1 MGSPIWATVTLP
13 THYMPIPAIS
23 LVAVNGA
30 GGMSFGATTPGHS
43 QDSSGIGICNRQQY
57 IARWRLLVSKGW
69 GRIYAFYG
77 RCGLPRHSDHG
88 AYSLRGPAPPRH
100 QGKAGQG
107 KAWQCK
113 GEPSGTSA
121 ALRAVFPRK
130 GRRQRDRRPQWNEA
144 RIKSRTRIYRSPGG
158 LVLDIPQPV
167 FAPWCQPGG
176 TVE

>member
-57 IARWRLLVSKGW
+57 IARWRLLVFKGW

-77 RCGLPRHSDHG
+77 RCGLPKIWESSRLLAEDN
-88 AYSLRGPAPPRH
+88 
-100 QGKAGQG
+100 
-107 KAWQCK
+107 
-113 GEPSGTSA
+113 GE
-121 ALRAVFPRK
+121 L
-130 GRRQRDRRPQWNEA
+130 
-144 RIKSRTRIYRSPGG
+144 GG
-158 LVLDIPQPV
+158 LENL
-167 FAPWCQPGG
+167 GG
-176 TVE
+176 NFG